1 VLVAQL
7 DAPERAVLLDV
18 VDGVIDLLGGGLRA
32 AARPGDETPGP
43 VPGLVPGVVPGP
55 AEADE
60 RREPGLADDP
70 FARLQISSEPV
81 APPTDPALR
90 RLLPDA
96 SADPVVAAELRR
108 LTEADLR
115 HTKVERLRTLRATL
129 HQAQP
134 DVVVVPSEA
143 VAVAGALTDVRLV
156 LAERL
161 ELADDADAD
170 EVYDLAVASGPAADE
185 MAATRRFVA
194 AVYTVLTELQESL
207 LQLMVADLPPD
218 PRPGGR
224 RRAH

>member
-1 VLVAQL
+1 MLVAHL

-32 AARPGDETPGP
+32 AVRPGEEPPGP
-43 VPGLVPGVVPGP
+43 PASEPGP
-55 AEADE
+55 
-60 RREPGLADDP
+60 EPGLADDP
-70 FARLQISSEPV
+70 FARLQISTEPLT
-81 APPTDPALR
+81 PPTDPALR

-96 SADPVVAAELRR
+96 SSDPVVAAELRR
-108 LTEADLR
+108 LTEGDLR

-170 EVYDLAVASGPAADE
+170 VVYDLAVASGPVTDE
-185 MAATRRFVA
+185 AEATRRFVA

-207 LQLMVADLPPD
+207 LQLMVADLPSD
-218 PRPGGR
+218 PPRGGR